1 MLFVTGLGLD
11 PSKMALIRSTT
22 TYQPGGTAPAVSTGG
37 APGYTINQHTHY
49 QIFHELFPIND
60 FCSAPGTSPVT
71 CVRHI
76 NVADAGKYADE
87 WRAKVRA
94 AAAASGMPQ
103 CPAGAVTD
111 NGGSCYYG
119 RAAMGSYMEEADG
132 SISLLPPG
140 TFHTYGV
147 IFGAPE
153 YINGRFSKSF
163 KPNATQR
170 KQLEWAVIYR
180 SAERILGLKASRALA
195 PFGGKVSSEGN
206 PSVDQVMARVPEI
219 ALYWVNFDRN
229 PIQPTP
235 TERTQPGGW
244 AAWIAKGGY
253 PLSRDV
259 LTGKASLS
267 GNALGIE
274 FCSSILCQCPTKQG
288 TEPGT
293 GRAITIGGFPSC
305 VPMGFSGEGAAAGSS
320 FWPFLSVHQTVGD
333 PTFDFTLMHDD
344 KSWIEQLGVSL
355 QSWMDKIVGG
365 ACDAKA
371 KANPYAAAM
380 CALWGVGK
388 ALQAKEGGTP
398 VSAMPPPE
406 PKETITV
413 PEGQTVGPP
422 TVPLPVP
429 ANQRYTGCVARYNT
443 TRKVFSIY
451 CPPGT
456 PAAGFGFD
464 IFGAFGADS
473 VTPPVPTDPV
483 TGTPLIKIAETTT
496 LPQQGEKQINS
507 EKDKFFRLKNPFMWA
522 AIAGTV
528 AAAGTG
534 GYMIY
539 RRRR

>member
-1 MLFVTGLGLD
+1 MLIATHGLGVL
-11 PSKMALIRSTT
+11 PMKLNVTAYS
-22 TYQPGGTAPAVSTGG
+22 PGGTTTAPVMSTGG
-37 APGYTINQHTHY
+37 APGYSITQHTHY
-49 QIFHELFPIND
+49 QLFHEQFPIND
-60 FCSAPGTSPVT
+60 WCSAPGVSPTT

-76 NVADAGKYADE
+76 NIADSGKYADE

-119 RAAMGSYMEEADG
+119 RAAMGAYLEEADK

-153 YINGRFSKSF
+153 YVNGRFSKSF

-170 KQLEWAVIYR
+170 KYLEWAAIYR
-180 SAERILGLKASRALA
+180 SAERILGAKATRAL
-195 PFGGKVSSEGN
+195 PTYGGKVSSDGN
-206 PSVDQVMARVPEI
+206 PSVDQVLARVPEI

-229 PIQPTP
+229 PLQPTP

-259 LTGKASLS
+259 LSGKASLS

-274 FCSSILCQCPTKQG
+274 FCSSILCQCPTSMGK
-288 TEPGT
+288 EPGT
-293 GRAITIGGFPSC
+293 GREIVIGGFPSC
-305 VPMGFSGEGAAAGSS
+305 VPMGFGGEGAAAGSA
-320 FWPFLSVHQTVGD
+320 FWPFLSVSQTVGD
-333 PTFDFTLMHDD
+333 PAPFSFTLVHDD

-355 QSWMDKIVGG
+355 QSWMDKLVGG

-388 ALQAKEGGTP
+388 ALQASEGGTP
-398 VSAMPPPE
+398 VSALPPPE
-406 PKETITV
+406 PKETVTV
-413 PEGQTVGPP
+413 PTAPP
-422 TVPLPVP
+422 VAVPSPI
-429 ANQRYTGCVARYNT
+429 ATKQRFTGCVARFNL
-443 TRKVFSIY
+443 TRRKFVIY
-451 CPPGT
+451 CPNT
-456 PAAGFGFD
+456 FGFGD
-464 IFGAFGADS
+464 ANAFGAHG
-473 VTPPVPTDPV
+473 VTPSPPDGFVPT
-483 TGTPLIKIAETTT
+483 AELDE
-496 LPQQGEKQINS
+496 LPNEGEKIIGQERDS
-507 EKDKFFRLKNPFMWA
+507 FFRLNNPWMWV
-522 AIAGTV
+522 AIAGAT
-528 AAAGTG
+528 AAAGGG
-534 GYMIY
+534 GYALY
-539 RRRR
+539 RRRQR